1 MVIDTSALL
10 AILNDEPER
19 RGFNEAIEAA
29 ESVSLSAAT
38 FVETSIVIEA
48 RFGAEGVRDL
58 DHFLSLSSIQVRAV
72 DADQAYVARRAF
84 TEFGKGRHPAG
95 LNFGDCF
102 SYALARVRGERL
114 LFKGNDFTQTDIDAV
129 AV

>member
-1 MVIDTSALL
+1 MVVDTSALL
-10 AILNDEPER
+10 AILSDEPER
-19 RGFNEAIEAA
+19 RAFNEAIEAA

-38 FVETSIVIEA
+38 LVETSIVIEA

-58 DHFLSLSSIQVRAV
+58 DHFLSLATIQVREV

-102 SYALARVRGERL
+102 SYALAKVRGERL
-114 LFKGNDFTQTDIDAV
+114 LFKGSDFSKTDIEGV
-129 AV
+129 TS

>member
-38 FVETSIVIEA
+38 FVETSIVIEV

-58 DHFLSLSSIQVRAV
+58 DHFLGLAAVRVREV
-72 DADQAYVARRAF
+72 DADQGYVARRAF

-102 SYALARVRGERL
+102 SYALAKVRGERL
-114 LFKGNDFTQTDIDAV
+114 LFKGNDFTKTDIEAAV
-129 AV
+129 